1 MSGAGEPSE
10 SFEIFLCY
18 SHKDERL
25 LDRLKTHLSLLQRD
39 KIISIWHDRRIGA
52 GTEWAGAIDEHLN
65 SARMILLLVSAD
77 FLASDYC
84 HDVEMER
91 ALERHEAGEAR
102 VIPIILRP
110 VDWTGAKFGKLQG
123 FPKDAKPV
131 TTWKRT
137 DDAFLDIAKGIRRVA
152 EELTACP
159 RTTSNPFA
167 WRGGITNGKDFFNRD
182 REQGMLRSYLR
193 THQNCQVVGP
203 RRIGKTSLL
212 RQVER
217 VARQW
222 DQNAVVAYLDMQDA
236 RCQTLA
242 DWLRLAARSWDW
254 ADSPA
259 TLPEFADRLDAMRS
273 GGRFAVLCLDEFE
286 RLMELRDEFTPGF
299 LLNLRCCAQQGM
311 SIITASQTALSKLTD
326 PNDQTSPFYNTFSLL
341 LLGPFDP
348 SDAADFVTLHRPGI
362 PPFSPE
368 EKTAIRTFAKGHPLA
383 LQIACFH
390 VVEAKQNSE
399 ELAVAIQK
407 ATDDMK
413 ALLRNW

>member
-65 SARMILLLVSAD
+65 SARIILLLVSAD

-152 EELTACP
+152 EELAACP

-182 REQGMLRSYLR
+182 KEQGMLRSYLR

-222 DQNAVVAYLDMQDA
+222 DKNAVVAYLDMQDA

-242 DWLRLAARSWDW
+242 GWLRLAARSWDW

-299 LLNLRCCAQQGM
+299 LLNLRSCAQQGM
-311 SIITASQTALSKLTD
+311 SIITASQTALS
-326 PNDQTSPFYNTFSLL
+326 Q
-341 LLGPFDP
+341 
-348 SDAADFVTLHRPGI
+348 ADRPQR
-362 PPFSPE
+362 PDF
-368 EKTAIRTFAKGHPLA
+368 
-383 LQIACFH
+383 
-390 VVEAKQNSE
+390 
-399 ELAVAIQK
+399 
-407 ATDDMK
+407 
-413 ALLRNW
+413 ALL